1 MNKKSS
7 FHIPRLTQGLIFLCK
22 HDLIERFSSPFQ
34 TSMSSYPP
42 SWSGVRQQKRLTL
55 CSSVQEKEDQGVR
68 TSLQYAVWIV
78 LGHFSQTKPLS
89 ICCQSFP
96 VNCKRQQSAF
106 LDEHLDIFS
115 GPEWASCRGYIL
127 KIFRPLAGLSKR
139 PNINFPTP
147 LFQNRPKSTL
157 PSSCSHKLLMVASE
171 ARSERSVT
179 I

>member
-1 MNKKSS
+1 MV
-7 FHIPRLTQGLIFLCK
+7 G
-22 HDLIERFSSPFQ
+22 SSPAKKVDSLLQ
-34 TSMSSYPP
+34 RPRGSGRQNISSICCLDCPWALQSNKTP
-42 SWSGVRQQKRLTL
+42 QHLLPIV
-55 CSSVQEKEDQGVR
+55 SSEF
-68 TSLQYAVWIV
+68 
-78 LGHFSQTKPLS
+78 GHFSQTKPLS

-96 VNCKRQQSAF
+96 VSCKRQQSAF

-147 LFQNRPKSTL
+147 LFQDRPKSTL
-157 PSSCSHKLLMVASE
+157 PSSCSHKLLMVTSE